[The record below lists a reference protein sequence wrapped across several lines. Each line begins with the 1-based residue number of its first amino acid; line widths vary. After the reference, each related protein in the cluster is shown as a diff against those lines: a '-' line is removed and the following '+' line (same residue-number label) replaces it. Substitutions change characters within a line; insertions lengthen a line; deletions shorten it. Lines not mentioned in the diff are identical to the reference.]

1 VLPSNLLLVWKRK
14 GEIQPRYAKSS
25 SSNNEAANFLIEA
38 YKSHIGEKKKVLKS
52 LVAEL
57 EDKGYEYRFVR
68 ALSLLL
74 DRKSTFICQCKVD
87 PVDLRRKIFQAT
99 EQFGLPTTSEKR
111 RKIIEIVA
119 SKMALAVED
128 VEEYFYSDLDGE
140 LVLEKFFAPSASEL
154 LGEYNLGL
162 TQTLLFDA
170 TELSFTAAGNW
181 QDLFHAIKK
190 FGLIYEVYQD
200 NGLWVKID
208 GPGSLFKLT
217 RRYGVGIAKL
227 LPIIVA
233 NSEWTVKAKVLW
245 RFTNEICDLKL
256 ESLKHAA
263 LLKKQRLPTLT
274 YDSSIE
280 EDFASKFQALTTG
293 WALKREPEPVTAGK
307 QVIIPDFSL
316 EKAGI
321 KIYLEIVGFWTEE
334 YLLRKIEKLKQVEVK
349 MLLLVNE
356 ALACEKLSALEK
368 RPLLDLIY
376 YRDKISMAPILRYL
390 QTKFD
395 GVKSKEIKLLEGL
408 SIRFTEPVVAFS
420 EFAGRIGVS
429 AEAARAFLVVSLPSG
444 YVVLADFL
452 VSNEKLLQIGDRIRV
467 GISQSGNLPLKEAA
481 RIIEEEGVDDSANVL
496 TMLGY
501 RIRWRGINS
510 EQAEVYKDPKN
521 SGE

>member
-1 VLPSNLLLVWKRK
+1 MSTAL
-14 GEIQPRYAKSS
+14 
-25 SSNNEAANFLIEA
+25 F
-38 YKSHIGEKKKVLKS
+38 
-52 LVAEL
+52 
-57 EDKGYEYRFVR
+57 R

-74 DRKSTFICQCKVD
+74 DRKSTFVCQSKVD

-99 EQFGLPTTSEKR
+99 EQFGLPTTSENR
-111 RKIIEIVA
+111 QKILEIVA
-119 SKMALAVED
+119 SKMALT
-128 VEEYFYSDLDGE
+128 VEEVEEDFYSDLDGE
-140 LVLEKFFAPSASEL
+140 LVLEKFSAPSASEL

-170 TELSFTAAGNW
+170 TELSFTASGNW

-190 FGLIYEVYQD
+190 FGLIYEVYKD

-208 GPGSLFKLT
+208 GPASLFKLT

-245 RFTNEICDLKL
+245 RFTNEICDFKI
-256 ESLKHAA
+256 ESQKHAS

-280 EDFASKFQALTTG
+280 EDFASQFQALTSG
-293 WALKREPEPVTAGK
+293 WMLKREPEPVSAGK

-334 YLLRKIEKLKQVEVK
+334 YLLRKIEKLKQVEAK

-368 RPLLDLIY
+368 RPQLDLIY
-376 YRDKISMAPILRYL
+376 YRDKISLAPILRYL
-390 QTKFD
+390 ETKFEE
-395 GVKSKEIKLLEGL
+395 VKSKEIKLLEGL
-408 SIRFTEPVVAFS
+408 PIKFTEPVVAFR
-420 EFAGRIGVS
+420 EFADRIGVS
-429 AEAARAFLVVSLPSG
+429 EEAARAFLAANPPSG
-444 YVVLADFL
+444 YVALADIL
-452 VSNEKLLQIGDRIRV
+452 VSNEKLLQIGDRIKEA
-467 GISQSGNLPLKEAA
+467 ISQSGKLSLKEAA

-496 TMLGY
+496 AILGY
-501 RIRWRGINS
+501 RIKWRGINS
-510 EQAEVYKDPKN
+510 EQAEVSKDPKN

>member
-1 VLPSNLLLVWKRK
+1 MFPSNLLSVWKRK
-14 GEIQPRYAKSS
+14 GEIQPRYAKPSS
-25 SSNNEAANFLIEA
+25 QNEEVVSFLIEA
-38 YKSHIGEKKKVLKS
+38 YKSHIGEKKKVLKA

-74 DRKSTFICQCKVD
+74 DRKSTFVCQCKVD

-99 EQFGLPTTSEKR
+99 EQIGLPTTTENR
-111 RKIIEIVA
+111 RKILKIIA
-119 SKMALAVED
+119 SKMALSVED
-128 VEEYFYSDLDGE
+128 VEEDFYSDLDGE
-140 LVLEKFFAPSASEL
+140 LVLEKFFAPSVSEL

-162 TQTLLFDA
+162 IQTLLFDA
-170 TELSFTAAGNW
+170 TELSFTASGNW

-190 FGLIYEVYQD
+190 FGLIYEVYKD

-233 NSEWTVKAKVLW
+233 NSEWTVKAKILW
-245 RFTNEICDLKL
+245 RFTNEICDFKL
-256 ESLKHAA
+256 ESQKHSS
-263 LLKKQRLPTLT
+263 LLKKQHLPTLT
-274 YDSSIE
+274 FDSSIE
-280 EDFASKFQALTTG
+280 EDFASKFQALFTG

-368 RPLLDLIY
+368 RPRLDLIY
-376 YRDKISMAPILRYL
+376 YRDKISLAPILRYL
-390 QTKFD
+390 QKKFED
-395 GVKSKEIKLLEGL
+395 VKSKEIKLLEGL
-408 SIRFTEPVVAFS
+408 SIKFTEPMVDFR
-420 EFAGRIGVS
+420 EFAARLGVS
-429 AEAARAFLVVSLPSG
+429 AEAARAFLVVSPPSG
-444 YVVLADFL
+444 YVALADIL

-467 GISQSGNLPLKEAA
+467 AISQSGKLPFKEVA

-496 TMLGY
+496 AILGY
-501 RIRWRGINS
+501 RIRWRGIDS
-510 EQAEVYKDPKN
+510 EQAEVSADPKN
-521 SGE
+521 SGQ

>member
-245 RFTNEICDLKL
+245 RFTNEICDFKL
-256 ESLKHAA
+256 ENQKHAA

>member
-1 VLPSNLLLVWKRK
+1 MLPSNLLSVWKRK
-14 GEIQPRYAKSS
+14 GEIQPRYAKP
-25 SSNNEAANFLIEA
+25 SSNNEEAANILIEA

-99 EQFGLPTTSEKR
+99 EQFGLPTTSQNR
-111 RKIIEIVA
+111 RKILDIVA

-128 VEEYFYSDLDGE
+128 VEEDFYSDLDGE
-140 LVLEKFFAPSASEL
+140 LVLEKFSAPSASDL

-162 TQTLLFDA
+162 AQTLLFDA
-170 TELSFTAAGNW
+170 TELSFTASGNW

-233 NSEWTVKAKVLW
+233 NSEWTVRAKVLW
-245 RFTNEICDLKL
+245 RFTNEICDFKL
-256 ESLKHAA
+256 ESQKHAA
-263 LLKKQRLPTLT
+263 LLKKQRLPTLS
-274 YDSSIE
+274 YDSAIE

-293 WALKREPEPVTAGK
+293 WALKREPEPITAGK

-368 RPLLDLIY
+368 RPQLDLIY
-376 YRDKISMAPILRYL
+376 YRDKISLAPILRYL
-390 QTKFD
+390 QTKFED
-395 GVKSKEIKLLEGL
+395 VKSKEIKLLEGL
-408 SIRFTEPVVAFS
+408 PIRFTEPVIAFR
-420 EFAGRIGVS
+420 EFADRIGVS
-429 AEAARAFLVVSLPSG
+429 AEAARAFLAVSPPSG
-444 YVVLADFL
+444 YVALANIL
-452 VSNEKLLQIGDRIRV
+452 VSNEKLLQIGDRINV
-467 GISQSGNLPLKEAA
+467 AISKSGKMPLKEAA

-496 TMLGY
+496 TILGY
-501 RIRWRGINS
+501 RIKWRGINS
-510 EQAEVYKDPKN
+510 EQAEVSKDPKN
-521 SGE
+521 SGA

>member
-1 VLPSNLLLVWKRK
+1 VLPSNLLSVWKRK
-14 GEIQPRYAKSS
+14 GEILPRYAKSS
-25 SSNNEAANFLIEA
+25 SSNDEAANFLIEA
-38 YKSHIGEKKKVLKS
+38 YKSNVGEKKKVLKA

-87 PVDLRRKIFQAT
+87 PVDLRRKIFQAS
-99 EQFGLPTTSEKR
+99 EQFGLPTTSENR
-111 RKIIEIVA
+111 RKILEIVA

-128 VEEYFYSDLDGE
+128 VEEDFYSDLDGE
-140 LVLEKFFAPSASEL
+140 LVLEKFSAPSASEL

-170 TELSFTAAGNW
+170 TELSFTSSGNW

-190 FGLIYEVYQD
+190 FGLIYEVYKD

-217 RRYGVGIAKL
+217 RRYGVGLAKL
-227 LPIIVA
+227 LPIIVS
-233 NSEWTVKAKVLW
+233 NSEWTVKAKILW
-245 RFTNEICDLKL
+245 RFTNEICDFNL
-256 ESLKHAA
+256 ECKKHAT
-263 LLKKQRLPTLT
+263 LLKKPYLPILT

-280 EDFASKFQALTTG
+280 EDFASHFQALASG
-293 WALKREPEPVTAGK
+293 WLLKREPEPVTAGK

-321 KIYLEIVGFWTEE
+321 RIYLEIVGFWTQE

-368 RPLLDLIY
+368 RPQLDLIY
-376 YRDKISMAPILRYL
+376 YCHKISLAPILRYL
-390 QTKFD
+390 EAKFEE
-395 GVKSKEIKLLEGL
+395 VKSKEIKILEGL
-408 SIRFTEPVVAFS
+408 PIKFTEPVIAFG
-420 EFAGRIGVS
+420 EFAARIGVS
-429 AEAARAFLVVSLPSG
+429 NEAARTFLVANPPLG
-444 YVVLADFL
+444 YIALVDVL
-452 VSNEKLLQIGDRIRV
+452 VSSEKLSEIGIRI
-467 GISQSGNLPLKEAA
+467 KEIFGQVDKLLLRDAA
-481 RIIEEEGVDDSANVL
+481 RIIEEEGVTDSVNVL
-496 TMLGY
+496 VALGY
-501 RIRWRGINS
+501 RIIWRGINID
-510 EQAEVYKDPKN
+510 QAEVSMALEKLGD
-521 SGE
+521 